1 MNFYRDKVTIRG
13 TATRANVYVAST
25 DRVLSGGNALNKTVI
40 TVTIPPS
47 KGKALLEQGQISRII
62 WQGSEYNVEGLM
74 VPIMALGRVDHY
86 RITAANVVGA

>member
-13 TATRANVYVAST
+13 STVRANVYVAST
-25 DRVLSGGNALNKTVI
+25 DRVLSGQHALNKTVI

-47 KGKALLEQGQISRII
+47 KGKALEGYLDKITWSGRD
-62 WQGSEYNVEGLM
+62 YNVEGLV

-86 RITAANVVGA
+86 RIVAANVTGG